1 MRNINRDVPANH
13 RIMKQIS
20 KIKSYRNY
28 IYVFHVKPLLRP
40 IKEAWNWTV
49 RRVSR
54 KQRLMA
60 MRAIANLR
68 PDEMRELSED
78 DAELLRT
85 MSEYLLHSRWVT
97 RNGRIHY
104 TCPLLEDITL
114 WQMIEARMAETAVD
128 RIKGWTGGYVP
139 ETIADMVKMSK
150 FIAGEIDRADQFE
163 RVLLP
168 AGGGKVESNPIAEAK
183 SVLGMVQL
191 AAELMHC
198 TFEEAKLINY
208 SDVILAISARHEEVE
223 RQKSKTK

>member
-1 MRNINRDVPANH
+1 
-13 RIMKQIS
+13 MKQIS

-40 IKEAWNWTV
+40 IKDAWKWTV
-49 RRVSR
+49 RRISR

-78 DAELLRT
+78 DAELLRA
-85 MSEYLLHSRWVT
+85 MSEYLLPSPWIT
-97 RNGRIHY
+97 RNGNIVY
-104 TCPLLEDITL
+104 TCPLLEDVTL

-139 ETIADMVKMSK
+139 ETIADMVKLSK

-168 AGGGKVESNPIAEAK
+168 AGGGKAESNPIAEAK

-223 RQKSKTK
+223 RQKSKIK

>member
-1 MRNINRDVPANH
+1 
-13 RIMKQIS
+13 MKQIS

-28 IYVFHVKPLLRP
+28 VYVFHVKPLLRP

-49 RRVSR
+49 RRISR

-60 MRAIANLR
+60 IRAIANLR

-85 MSEYLLHSRWVT
+85 MSEYLLPSQWIT

-168 AGGGKVESNPIAEAK
+168 AGGGKVESNPISEAK
-183 SVLGMVQL
+183 SILGMVQL
-191 AAELMHC
+191 VSELMHC
-198 TFEEAKLINY
+198 TFEEAKLVNY

-223 RQKSKTK
+223 RQKSKIK

>member
-1 MRNINRDVPANH
+1 
-13 RIMKQIS
+13 MKQIS

-40 IKEAWNWTV
+40 IKDAWKWTV
-49 RRVSR
+49 RRISR

-85 MSEYLLHSRWVT
+85 MSEYLLPSQWIT

-114 WQMIEARMAETAVD
+114 WQMIETRMAETAIA

-139 ETIADMVKMSK
+139 ETIADMVKLSK

-168 AGGGKVESNPIAEAK
+168 AGGGKAESNPIAEAK
-183 SVLGMVQL
+183 SVLGLVQL

-223 RQKSKTK
+223 RQKSKIK

>member
-1 MRNINRDVPANH
+1 
-13 RIMKQIS
+13 MKQIS

-40 IKEAWNWTV
+40 IKDAWNWTV
-49 RRVSR
+49 RRISR

-78 DAELLRT
+78 DTELLRT
-85 MSEYLLHSRWVT
+85 MSEYLLPSQWIT

-114 WQMIEARMAETAVD
+114 WQMIETRMAETAVD

-183 SVLGMVQL
+183 SVLGMIQL

>member
-1 MRNINRDVPANH
+1 
-13 RIMKQIS
+13 
-20 KIKSYRNY
+20 
-28 IYVFHVKPLLRP
+28 
-40 IKEAWNWTV
+40 
-49 RRVSR
+49 
-54 KQRLMA
+54 MA

-68 PDEMRELSED
+68 PDEMRDLSED

-85 MSEYLLHSRWVT
+85 MSEYLLPSQWIT

-104 TCPLLEDITL
+104 TCPLLETITL
-114 WQMIEARMAETAVD
+114 WQMIETRMAETAVD

-223 RQKSKTK
+223 RQKSKHR

>member
-1 MRNINRDVPANH
+1 
-13 RIMKQIS
+13 MKQIS

-40 IKEAWNWTV
+40 IKDAWKWTV
-49 RRVSR
+49 RRISR

-85 MSEYLLHSRWVT
+85 MSEYLLPSQWIT

-104 TCPLLEDITL
+104 TCPLLEDVTL
-114 WQMIEARMAETAVD
+114 WQMIETRMAETAID

-168 AGGGKVESNPIAEAK
+168 AGGGTAESNPIAEAK

-223 RQKSKTK
+223 RQKSKIK

>member
-1 MRNINRDVPANH
+1 
-13 RIMKQIS
+13 MKQIS

-40 IKEAWNWTV
+40 IKDAWKWTV
-49 RRVSR
+49 RRISR

-85 MSEYLLHSRWVT
+85 MSEYLLPSQWIT

-114 WQMIEARMAETAVD
+114 WQMIETRMAETAID

-139 ETIADMVKMSK
+139 ETIADMIKLTK
-150 FIAGEIDRADQFE
+150 YIAEEVEKADQFE
-163 RVLLP
+163 RMLLP
-168 AGGGKVESNPIAEAK
+168 GGSGSVESNPISEAK
-183 SVLGMVQL
+183 SILGMVQL

-223 RQKSKTK
+223 RQKSKIK

>member
-1 MRNINRDVPANH
+1 
-13 RIMKQIS
+13 MKQIS

-40 IKEAWNWTV
+40 IKDAWNWTV
-49 RRVSR
+49 RRISR

-85 MSEYLLHSRWVT
+85 MSEYLLPSQWIT
-97 RNGRIHY
+97 RNGRICY
-104 TCPLLEDITL
+104 TCPPLEDITL
-114 WQMIEARMAETAVD
+114 WQMIESRMAETAVD

-139 ETIADMVKMSK
+139 ETITDMVKMSK

-163 RVLLP
+163 RALLP
-168 AGGGKVESNPIAEAK
+168 AGGGKAESNPIAEAK

-223 RQKSKTK
+223 RQKSKIK

>member
-1 MRNINRDVPANH
+1 
-13 RIMKQIS
+13 MKQIS

-28 IYVFHVKPLLRP
+28 IYVFHLKPLLRP
-40 IKEAWNWTV
+40 IKEAWGWTV
-49 RRVSR
+49 RRISR

-85 MSEYLLHSRWVT
+85 MSEYLLPSQWIT

-139 ETIADMVKMSK
+139 ETVADLVKMSK

-183 SVLGMVQL
+183 SVLGMIQL

>member
-1 MRNINRDVPANH
+1 MNR
-13 RIMKQIS
+13 
-20 KIKSYRNY
+20 IKSYRNY
-28 IYVFHVKPLLRP
+28 IWMFHVKPLLRP
-40 IKEAWNWTV
+40 IHRAYWWTI
-49 RRVSR
+49 RRVCR
-54 KQRLMA
+54 KQRLLALRM
-60 MRAIANLR
+60 ISNLK

-85 MSEYLLHSRWVT
+85 MSEYLLPSRWIT
-97 RNGRIHY
+97 RNGNIVY
-104 TCPLLEDITL
+104 SCPLLEDVTL
-114 WQMIEARMAETAVD
+114 WQMIEARMAETAME

-139 ETIADMVKMSK
+139 ETIADMVKLTK
-150 FIAGEIDRADQFE
+150 FIAGEMERADQFE

-183 SVLGMVQL
+183 SVLGMIQL

>member
-1 MRNINRDVPANH
+1 MNR
-13 RIMKQIS
+13 
-20 KIKSYRNY
+20 IKSYRNY
-28 IYVFHVKPLLRP
+28 IWMFHIKPLFRSF
-40 IKEAWNWTV
+40 KDAYNWLV
-49 RRVSR
+49 RRISR

-85 MSEYLLHSRWVT
+85 MSEYLLPSQWIT

>member
-1 MRNINRDVPANH
+1 
-13 RIMKQIS
+13 MKQISKIS

-40 IKEAWNWTV
+40 IKDAWNWTV
-49 RRVSR
+49 RRISR

-85 MSEYLLHSRWVT
+85 MSEYLLPSQWIT

-183 SVLGMVQL
+183 SVLGMIQL

>member
-1 MRNINRDVPANH
+1 
-13 RIMKQIS
+13 MKQIS

-28 IYVFHVKPLLRP
+28 IWMFHVKPLLRP
-40 IKEAWNWTV
+40 IKEAWKWTV
-49 RRVSR
+49 RRISR

-85 MSEYLLHSRWVT
+85 MSEYLLPSQWIT

-104 TCPLLEDITL
+104 TCPLLESITL
-114 WQMIEARMAETAVD
+114 WQMIEARMAETAMD

-139 ETIADMVKMSK
+139 ETIADMVKLTK
-150 FIAGEIDRADQFE
+150 FIAGEMGRADQFE
-163 RVLLP
+163 SVLLP
-168 AGGGKVESNPIAEAK
+168 ARGGKAESNPIAEAK

-223 RQKSKTK
+223 RQKSKIK

>member
-1 MRNINRDVPANH
+1 MN
-13 RIMKQIS
+13 KF
-20 KIKSYRNY
+20 KSYRNY
-28 IYVFHVKPLLRP
+28 VWMFHVKPLLRP
-40 IKEAWNWTV
+40 IKDAWKWMV
-49 RRVSR
+49 RRISR

-85 MSEYLLHSRWVT
+85 MSEYLLPSQWIT

-104 TCPLLEDITL
+104 TCPPLEDITL
-114 WQMIEARMAETAVD
+114 WQMIETRMAETAVD

-150 FIAGEIDRADQFE
+150 YIAEEVEKADQFE
-163 RVLLP
+163 RMLLP
-168 AGGGKVESNPIAEAK
+168 GGGGSTESNPISEAK

-191 AAELMHC
+191 ASELMHC

-223 RQKSKTK
+223 RQKSKYR

>member
-1 MRNINRDVPANH
+1 MNR
-13 RIMKQIS
+13 
-20 KIKSYRNY
+20 IKSYRNY
-28 IYVFHVKPLLRP
+28 IWMFHVKPLFRP
-40 IKEAWNWTV
+40 FKDAYNWLV
-49 RRVSR
+49 RRICR
-54 KQRLMA
+54 KQRLLALRM
-60 MRAIANLR
+60 ISNLK

-85 MSEYLLHSRWVT
+85 MSEYLLPSQWIT
-97 RNGRIHY
+97 RNGNIVY
-104 TCPLLEDITL
+104 TCPLLEDVTL
-114 WQMIEARMAETAVD
+114 WQMIEARMAETAME

-139 ETIADMVKMSK
+139 ETIADMVKLTK
-150 FIAGEIDRADQFE
+150 FIAGEMERADQFE

-168 AGGGKVESNPIAEAK
+168 AGGGASERNPIAEAK

-223 RQKSKTK
+223 RQKSKIK

>member
-1 MRNINRDVPANH
+1 
-13 RIMKQIS
+13 MKQIS

-28 IYVFHVKPLLRP
+28 IYVLHVKPLLRP
-40 IKEAWNWTV
+40 IKDAWKWTI
-49 RRVSR
+49 RRISR

-60 MRAIANLR
+60 LRAIANLR

-85 MSEYLLHSRWVT
+85 MSEYLLPSQWIT

-104 TCPLLEDITL
+104 TCPPLEDITL
-114 WQMIEARMAETAVD
+114 WQMIGARMAETAVD

-139 ETIADMVKMSK
+139 ETVADMVKLSK

-168 AGGGKVESNPIAEAK
+168 AGGGKVESSPIAEAK
-183 SVLGMVQL
+183 SVLGMIQL

>member
-1 MRNINRDVPANH
+1 
-13 RIMKQIS
+13 MKQIS

-28 IYVFHVKPLLRP
+28 IWMFHVKPLLRP
-40 IKEAWNWTV
+40 IKEAWSWTI
-49 RRVSR
+49 RRISR

-85 MSEYLLHSRWVT
+85 MSEYLLPSQWIT

-150 FIAGEIDRADQFE
+150 FIAEEIDRADQFE